1 MNQWKGADI
10 IVEHLF
16 WWIYWGDGTLLQNTA
31 WSGRRNHDVTWIVPS
46 CRKYFRSYVRTFKNK
61 SLWRIFWWIFGI
73 VSEEIRRLKKYLKKE
88 NSVCIWFSKKDA
100 DEYLG
105 MLAFTNY
112 RLYQLLE
119 SGKLILV
126 KQGVVQQGIYG
137 WAKEFFKSIV
147 KISNWGIGDIW
158 YNYGILG

>member
-1 MNQWKGADI
+1 MMSL
-10 IVEHLF
+10 ELF
-16 WWIYWGDGTLLQNTA
+16 LHAGNISVPMSVHSRKKVYDAYFDG
-31 WSGRRNHDVTWIVPS
+31 
-46 CRKYFRSYVRTFKNK
+46 Y
-61 SLWRIFWWIFGI
+61 FGI

-147 KISNWGIGDIW
+147 KISD
-158 YNYGILG
+158 

>member
-1 MNQWKGADI
+1 MYTDIFELMLYHNNYTITDNDKIIKNELVIDTLPEKTILSIAEHQQYMRELNEIKAVNAELRIMKDGKIQNMPADYI
-10 IVEHLF
+10 DNKIFQLIGDEEVPVYKIV
-16 WWIYWGDGTLLQNTA
+16 GTIL
-31 WSGRRNHDVTWIVPS
+31 
-46 CRKYFRSYVRTFKNK
+46 
-61 SLWRIFWWIFGI
+61 
-73 VSEEIRRLKKYLKKE
+73 SEDLPR
-88 NSVCIWFSKKDA
+88 
-100 DEYLG
+100 

-147 KISNWGIGDIW
+147 KVGN
-158 YNYGILG
+158 